1 MGSTILS
8 YHSTTQL
15 TEWGLRPE
23 NVYQTAT
30 YLKADCLSTGGEPY
44 IFLYADGDVR
54 AAIPF
59 IRRTIPDTV
68 ETGSVLFDATSP
80 YGYAGFICGRKD
92 EQVYSQVLQS
102 FNTLAATQ
110 DIVSCFLRLHP
121 IAHAY
126 SIPAAEGIKQVLHG
140 KTVAIALQQPISAIR
155 GAFSTNHKR
164 DLKRLQKEGYTVQIN
179 AWEHYAAFRTA
190 YTQTMQ
196 LRNARPQY
204 FFDDR
209 YFEQLRD
216 PELHTH
222 LFTSHAPDG
231 TVASAALF
239 FGYPGIAEYH
249 LGGTLQA
256 ARDAAA
262 SKLIFDTAIPYFQEA
277 GAAYLHIGGGYGSSD
292 DSLFRFKSGFSSEH
306 YTFST
311 IRMICDSDNYALL
324 SNKKAQE
331 SGGKIQA
338 DYFPLYRS

>member
-1 MGSTILS
+1 MGSTIRS

-15 TEWGLRPE
+15 TAWGLQPE

-30 YLKADCLSTGGEPY
+30 YLKADSLSTGGEPY

-59 IRRTIPDTV
+59 IRRIIPG
-68 ETGSVLFDATSP
+68 TGEKGSTLFDATSP
-80 YGYAGFICGRKD
+80 YGYAGLICGRKD
-92 EQVYSQVLQS
+92 EQVFTQVLQS

-126 SIPAAEGIKQVLHG
+126 NIPAAEGIEHMMHG
-140 KTVAIALQQPISAIR
+140 KTVAIALHQPISVIR
-155 GAFSTNHKR
+155 SAFSTNHKR
-164 DLKRLQKEGYTVQIN
+164 DLKRLQQEGYTVQIN
-179 AWEHYAAFRTA
+179 AWDHYPAFRTA

-209 YFEQLRD
+209 YFDLLRD

-222 LFTSHAPDG
+222 LFTAHAPDG
-231 TVASAALF
+231 TVVSAALF

-249 LGGTLQA
+249 LGGTMQS

-262 SKLIFDTAIPYFQEA
+262 SKLIFDAAIPYFQQA
-277 GAAYLHIGGGYGSSD
+277 GVHYLHIGGGYGSAE

-311 IRMICDSDNYALL
+311 IRLICDREKYTQLCNT
-324 SNKKAQE
+324 KAQA
-331 SGGKIQA
+331 SGEKISA